1 MIRHIV
7 LFTARDAKD
16 LDTIYNG
23 LKLLETIKGNWLL
36 SVTKNNKIDQLGNDI
51 DIVVYGEFPDE
62 AALARYK
69 ADPVYQQAI
78 DIVRPLRDKRIA
90 VDIPA

>member
-7 LFTARDAKD
+7 LFTAKQDM
-16 LDTIYNG
+16 LENVYNG
-23 LKLLETIKGNWLL
+23 LKLLENIQGNWVLT
-36 SVTKNNKIDQLGNDI
+36 VTKNNKIDQIANDV
-51 DIVVYGEFPDE
+51 DVVVYGEFPNEE
-62 AALARYK
+62 ALQKYK
-69 ADPVYQQAI
+69 SDPIYQEAI